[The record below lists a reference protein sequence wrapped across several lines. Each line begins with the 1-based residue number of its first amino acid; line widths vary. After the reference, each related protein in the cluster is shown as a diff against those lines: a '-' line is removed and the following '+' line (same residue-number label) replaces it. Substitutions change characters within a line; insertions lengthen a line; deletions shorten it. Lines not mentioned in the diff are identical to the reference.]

1 MSITTRTPPRARTD
15 ARVIRM
21 PLSTRTRKLLLLVHI
36 AAAGVWLGLDL
47 ALGILVVTAL
57 TADATGAGAAAASLA
72 SIATWPLV
80 IVGLVTLASGV
91 LLGLG
96 TKYGLVRYRWVLVK
110 LVVNV
115 VLVTLVVLVLWPGL
129 TSLGDAGRAAL
140 ADGAAPDGDG
150 DARLPAGRLV
160 DRARRR
166 DDAVGVQAV
175 GAHARTE
182 VPKYRRNRERIGSTA
197 GSTDSVTDSPEQHVH
212 RRARRG
218 RSAVRLSAA
227 ARRAGSTR
235 PRARRAAAGRT
246 AARDARDRS

>member
-36 AAAGVWLGLDL
+36 AGAGVWLGLDL
-47 ALGILVVTAL
+47 ALGILVATTL

-72 SIATWPLV
+72 TIATWPLV
-80 IVGLVTLASGV
+80 IVGLVTLVSGV

-140 ADGAAPDGDG
+140 ADGAAPTVT
-150 DARLPAGRLV
+150 ATLV
-160 DRARRR
+160 FPP
-166 DDAVGVQAV
+166 VVS
-175 GAHARTE
+175 
-182 VPKYRRNRERIGSTA
+182 STA
-197 GSTDSVTDSPEQHVH
+197 LVVAMTLSVFKPW
-212 RRARRG
+212 
-218 RSAVRLSAA
+218 
-227 ARRAGSTR
+227 
-235 PRARRAAAGRT
+235 GRT
-246 AARDARDRS
+246 RRVSRDA